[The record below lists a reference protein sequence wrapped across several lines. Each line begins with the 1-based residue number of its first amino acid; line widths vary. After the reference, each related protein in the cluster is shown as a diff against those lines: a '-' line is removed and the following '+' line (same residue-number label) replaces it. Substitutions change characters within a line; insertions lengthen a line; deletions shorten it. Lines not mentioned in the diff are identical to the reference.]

1 MEIDPS
7 QIELLDGVELIPGMP
22 VEAMINTGSRTLL
35 GYLWEPVSESMT
47 RSFRED

>member
-1 MEIDPS
+1 
-7 QIELLDGVELIPGMP
+7 MP

-35 GYLWEPVSESMT
+35 GYLWEPVSESVA